1 MSAKMK
7 FLGADMSGLELRG
20 LAHYLAPLDGGAYMR
35 QVLEGDVHWVNAQ
48 AMGLATGDRDKH
60 NALHTIIRE
69 DGSKRF
75 IYAYIYGCGDD
86 KAGEIIYNCLSK
98 AKRDG
103 GEAGQALYVKFFG
116 EGVPGEKRLKAVG
129 KKVRSGFLTSI
140 DGFAN
145 LKAKLALQVDK
156 HGWVPGLDGRRI
168 PTRSEHS
175 ALNFMI
181 QSCGA
186 ILCKRWMADSF
197 DVLCGRF
204 TLGTD
209 FQFVLWVHD
218 ELQLLVRE
226 GIEDSVIAILKRCAE
241 EAGAPYGFRGPL
253 EAQAKVGLSWRDTH

>member
-1 MSAKMK
+1 
-7 FLGADMSGLELRG
+7 MSGLELRA
-20 LAHYLAPLDGGAYMR
+20 LAHYLAPLDGGKYMA
-35 QVLEGDVHWVNAQ
+35 QVLDGDVHWMNAR
-48 AMGLATGDRDKH
+48 AMGLAHSDRDKH
-60 NALHTIIRE
+60 NPLHTIIRE

-86 KAGEIIYNCLSK
+86 KAGEIIYNCLAK

-103 GEAGQALYVKFFG
+103 GDEGLALYTDFFG
-116 EGVPGEKRLKAVG
+116 KGVPGEAGLKRVG
-129 KKVRSGFLTSI
+129 KKVRNGFMNSI

-145 LKAKLALQVDK
+145 LKAKLSLQVEK

-168 PTRSEHS
+168 PTRSDHS

-186 ILCKRWMADSF
+186 ILCKRWMTDAF
-197 DVLCGRF
+197 DELCQRF
-204 TLGTD
+204 TLNTD

-218 ELQLLVRE
+218 ELQLLVRK
-226 GIEDSVIAILKRCAE
+226 GIEEEVIAILKRCAE
-241 EAGAPYGFRGPL
+241 ASGTPYNFRGPL

>member
-1 MSAKMK
+1 MK
-7 FLGADMSGLELRG
+7 VFVGADMSGLELRG
-20 LAHYLAPLDGGAYMR
+20 LAHYLAPLDGGKYMR
-35 QVLEGDVHWVNAQ
+35 TVLEGDIHWMNAL
-48 AMGLATGDRDKH
+48 AMGLAEGERDKH
-60 NALHTIIRE
+60 DALHTIIRE

-103 GEAGQALYVKFFG
+103 GEAGAALYTKFFG
-116 EGVPGEKRLKAVG
+116 AQKIMGESRLKSVG
-129 KKVRSGFLTSI
+129 KKVRQGFLESI

-168 PTRSEHS
+168 PVRSEHS

-186 ILCKRWMADSF
+186 ILCKRWMADAF
-197 DVLCGRF
+197 DELCKRF
-204 TLGTD
+204 TLGVD
-209 FQFVLWVHD
+209 FEFVLWVHD
-218 ELQLLVRE
+218 ELQLLVE
-226 GIEDSVIAILKRCAE
+226 ESIAEEVIEILKRCAAA
-241 EAGAPYGFRGPL
+241 AGEPYGFRGPL
-253 EAQAKVGLSWRDTH
+253 SADAKTGKSWRDTH